1 MVTLVGATAA
11 EGMEAA
17 VVVTDEAM
25 VEADTQAEE
34 EQGEDGHPVEVVDSV
49 EDEIVRQGLILM
61 QGEEVQVQPEELMET

>member
-17 VVVTDEAM
+17 VTDEAM

-34 EQGEDGHPVEVVDSV
+34 VQGDDGHPVEVVDSV